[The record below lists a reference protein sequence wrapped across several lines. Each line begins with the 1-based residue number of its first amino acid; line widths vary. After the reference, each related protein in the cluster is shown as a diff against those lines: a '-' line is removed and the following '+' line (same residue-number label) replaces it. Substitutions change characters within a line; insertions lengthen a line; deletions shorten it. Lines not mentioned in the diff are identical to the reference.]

1 VLIVDTFNVLHCP
14 GVLPARLAGPGVPD
28 LVRLISVS
36 RYASRSITLVCDGGG
51 SGGDSGVRMNRVR
64 ILFSGAGRE
73 ADDLIERL
81 LERYHRGNAL
91 EVVSS
96 DRRLRRAARR
106 FRAGWISS
114 EGFLAALAEDERK
127 AIPNR
132 GNVLRG
138 QVPLDRYSVA
148 QWMLEFGIPPP
159 AGRDGTAVRA
169 ERVES
174 TPTRARATPTTG
186 LGEALRVSMPTG
198 AGPEAAVP
206 TPSGAASAA
215 SGGESEQPGAIAG
228 VDPLLLAAL
237 EEWRDRLRLDD
248 LDMQRW
254 LPDASPIRRD
264 P

>member
-1 VLIVDTFNVLHCP
+1 MLIVDTFNVLHCP
-14 GVLPARLAGPGVPD
+14 GVLPTRLAGLGVPD

-36 RYASRSITLVCDGGG
+36 RYAARSITLVCDGGG
-51 SGGDSGVRMNRVR
+51 SGGDSGVRMDGVR

-81 LERYHRGNAL
+81 IERFHRGNAL

-114 EGFLAALAEDERK
+114 EAFLGALAEDERRP
-127 AIPNR
+127 IPKR

-138 QVPLDRYSVA
+138 QVPLDRYSVR
-148 QWMLEFGIPPP
+148 QWLEEFGLPTDAGGAAGLP
-159 AGRDGTAVRA
+159 ARDEGSRAASPARTAPA
-169 ERVES
+169 
-174 TPTRARATPTTG
+174 TG
-186 LGEALRVSMPTG
+186 LGEALRVSLPPPLPT
-198 AGPEAAVP
+198 ATAP
-206 TPSGAASAA
+206 A
-215 SGGESEQPGAIAG
+215 SGTEGDGPAGIEG